1 MFKNYSKRKILNQY
15 NTIVEK
21 QQELYFL
28 QNVTILGFFLIL
40 PGVINYETKI

>member
-28 QNVTILGFFLIL
+28 QNVTILVFF
-40 PGVINYETKI
+40 

>member
-1 MFKNYSKRKILNQY
+1 MFKNIPKKKILNQY

-28 QNVTILGFFLIL
+28 QNVTILGFFKIL
-40 PGVINYETKI
+40 TGVINYETKT